1 MCSGVVI
8 EPHDILAYWF
18 GPLDAADYPKDKSG
32 MWWKKDP
39 EVDADIA
46 TRFADVL
53 TISAEGGLEHWR
65 DSKEGRL
72 AHIIL
77 VDQMSRN
84 MHRGSPLMFSQD
96 DLGQELA
103 LLSAIS
109 GERFDGYHER
119 MFQYMPLMHAEN
131 VALQRLCAHLFA
143 VEMSTAQSETLK
155 KAASGNHEFA
165 VRHQE
170 IIERFGRFPHRN
182 EILSRQSTAEEIEF
196 LKEPGSSF

>member
-1 MCSGVVI
+1 MI
-8 EPHDILAYWF
+8 EPQDILTYWF
-18 GPLDAADYPKDKSG
+18 GPLDAPDYPKDNSR

-46 TRFADVL
+46 ARFAEAL
-53 TISAEGGLEHWR
+53 AISATGGLDHWR

-84 MHRGSPLMFSQD
+84 MHRGSPLMFAQD

-103 LLSAIS
+103 LLCAIS
-109 GERFDGYHER
+109 SERYDGYHER

-131 VALQRLCAHLFA
+131 VALQRLCTHLFA
-143 VEMSTAQSETLK
+143 IEMSTAQSEETK
-155 KAASGNHEFA
+155 KAASQNHEFA
-165 VRHQE
+165 VRHQQ
-170 IIERFGRFPHRN
+170 IIERFGHFPHRN
-182 EILSRQSTAEEIEF
+182 EILNRQSTDEEIEF